1 MVQDRLEFARRQLA
15 ANQAVGEAVRR
26 YLFDRPRQI
35 NLIDVG
41 QSRATD
47 KPKLVIRAHVE
58 KLIERSELE
67 SIGRRSV
74 TDERIQGYEVEV
86 VEGAYRP
93 QRWGGW
99 GGWGG
104 FYRRSDPLVGGV
116 SVGAEY
122 FPAGTLGGIVR
133 DRATQRLM
141 LLSNW
146 HVLVVQ
152 WGLRRGQR
160 IYQPARYDGG
170 TDADEIGTLDR
181 DAMNSSLDAAV
192 ALFNERR
199 QVSARQSSGR
209 LVTGSGRP
217 AIGMLVEK
225 SGRTTGTTYGR
236 ITGMF
241 GVQRLRYG
249 WIERV
254 IRDVVTIEPRN
265 GSIVS
270 SGGDSGSWWID
281 SDTGAA
287 VGLHFAGSDYPERAL
302 ALDMEEVLTAL
313 KVDIPALL

>member
-1 MVQDRLEFARRQLA
+1 MDQDRLEFARRQVA

-41 QSRATD
+41 QSQATD
-47 KPKLVIRAHVE
+47 KPKLVLRAHVE
-58 KLIERSELE
+58 QFIERPQLE
-67 SIGRRSV
+67 SIGRPSV

-86 VEGAYRP
+86 VKGAY
-93 QRWGGW
+93 QQQLWGGW
-99 GGWGG
+99 GS
-104 FYRRSDPLVGGV
+104 FSRRSDPLVGGV
-116 SVGAEY
+116 SVGAED

-133 DRATQRLM
+133 DRATRRLM

-170 TDADEIGTLDR
+170 TDDDEIGTLER
-181 DAMNSSLDAAV
+181 DAMDSSLDAAV
-192 ALFNERR
+192 ALLNGRR
-199 QVSARQSSGR
+199 QVSAMQSGGR

-254 IRDVVTIEPRN
+254 IRDVVTIDPRD
-265 GSIVS
+265 GAIVS

-281 SDTGAA
+281 SDSGAA

-313 KVDIPALL
+313 KVDMLALL

>member
-1 MVQDRLEFARRQLA
+1 MNQDRLEFARQQLA
-15 ANQAVGEAVRR
+15 ANQAVGEAVRK
-26 YLFDRPRQI
+26 YLFDRSRQI

-47 KPKLVIRAHVE
+47 KPKQVLRAHVE
-58 KLIERSELE
+58 QFIEGPQLEL
-67 SIGRRSV
+67 IGRRSV
-74 TDERIQGYEVEV
+74 TEERIQGYDVEV
-86 VEGAYRP
+86 VEASYR
-93 QRWGGW
+93 QQLRGGW
-99 GGWGG
+99 GSS
-104 FYRRSDPLVGGV
+104 YRRSDPLAGGV

-122 FPAGTLGGIVR
+122 FPSGTLGGIVR
-133 DRATQRLM
+133 DRATRRLM

-160 IYQPARYDGG
+160 IYQPGRYDGG
-170 TDADEIGTLDR
+170 TDADEIGTLER
-181 DAMNSSLDAAV
+181 DAMDSSLDAAV
-192 ALFNERR
+192 ALLNGRR
-199 QVSARQSSGR
+199 QVSARQSGGR
-209 LVTGSGRP
+209 LVTRSGRP

-254 IRDVVTIEPRN
+254 IRDVVTIDPRN
-265 GSIVS
+265 GSMVS

-302 ALDMEEVLTAL
+302 AIDMEEVLTAL
-313 KVDIPALL
+313 RVDIPALL